1 MDPVLGE
8 EPRLLAWKGS
18 LLSGCWNRQG
28 SHLACGLQD
37 NAIHVWQPDT
47 EQDWAMDGYHTKVL
61 ELAWDRSGKVLASGG
76 SYQITCWDFHGN
88 GPGGQMPAVWNGHS
102 ANVTALASNPADDLI
117 ASGGRDGALVWW
129 RRGRPTHMA
138 LAGPP
143 ISRLAWRA
151 RQPVIAVGCED
162 GLLAVYQRR

>member
-1 MDPVLGE
+1 
-8 EPRLLAWKGS
+8 
-18 LLSGCWNRQG
+18 
-28 SHLACGLQD
+28 
-37 NAIHVWQPDT
+37 
-47 EQDWAMDGYHTKVL
+47 
-61 ELAWDRSGKVLASGG
+61 
-76 SYQITCWDFHGN
+76 
-88 GPGGQMPAVWNGHS
+88 MPAVWNGHS